1 MQTPDFAQLGHP
13 PLPARDL
20 NFLFEHFPG
29 KIDVARAITEV
40 GQFFN
45 TLDSMLDAKYVY
57 EALRD
62 AETFD
67 LPVSPQLWFEVML
80 RHELPGRRS
89 RQEQQA
95 LHYIAHLL
103 AIFSRAERLRRVQD
117 GEETSFDYLVDLVA
131 EEQAATA
138 SRRFVVQAHIAN
150 YSLFLGGV
158 CAEWVEHRHR
168 YKRRPVNLGYYVTMG
183 SSRFHMASKHPLAD
197 EFGLSQTYREL
208 AGRFDYYRGGLEK
221 MAAEHLYS

>member
-45 TLDSMLDAKYVY
+45 TLDSMLDADYVY

-80 RHELPGRRS
+80 RHELPGRRT

-95 LHYIAHLL
+95 LHYVAHLL
-103 AIFSRAERLRRVQD
+103 ALFSRAERLRRVQD
-117 GEETSFDYLVDLVA
+117 GEDSSYDYLVDLVA
-131 EEQAATA
+131 EEQAADA

-158 CAEWVEHRHR
+158 CAEWIEHRHR
-168 YKRRPVNLGYYVTMG
+168 YKRRPVTVGYYRDMG
-183 SSRFHMASKHPLAD
+183 ASRFHMASRHPLAD
-197 EFGLSQTYREL
+197 EFGLTTTYREL
-208 AGRFDYYRGGLEK
+208 AQRFDYYRGGLEK
-221 MAAEHLYS
+221 MAAEHLYD